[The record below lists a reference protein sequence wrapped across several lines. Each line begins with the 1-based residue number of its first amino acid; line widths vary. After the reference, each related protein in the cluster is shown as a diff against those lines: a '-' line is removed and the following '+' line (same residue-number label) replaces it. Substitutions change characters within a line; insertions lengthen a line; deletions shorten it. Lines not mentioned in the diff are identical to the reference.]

1 VNPLK
6 GIWLLVDPVE
16 WYHRRAE
23 KELPPSVPLRD
34 YKPPD
39 PAGLPGDWVD
49 ASEPERARALAEAT
63 GKLLEHGA
71 VRIRTADGVVAA
83 KLVRF
88 WTGSAILDIR
98 SIGSTVSAGWGRRI
112 SRLRQRPRIGTPPPL
127 NTLQHEVRSR
137 LEDAVEEQES
147 PRPPSAG

>member
-16 WYHRRAE
+16 WYHCRAE
-23 KELPPSVPLRD
+23 KEWPPSVPLRD

-39 PAGLPGDWVD
+39 PTGLPGDWID
-49 ASEPERARALAEAT
+49 ASQPERARGLDEAT
-63 GKLLEHGA
+63 GKVLEHGA
-71 VRIRTADGVVAA
+71 VRVRTSDGVVAA

-98 SIGSTVSAGWGRRI
+98 SIGSTVSAGRGRRI
-112 SRLRQRPRIGTPPPL
+112 SRLRQRPRNWMPPPWD
-127 NTLQHEVRSR
+127 TLEHDVRRR
-137 LEDAVEEQES
+137 LEDAVEEHES